1 MPPSVVLKAYELI
14 TEELLTARP
23 SPASDGTDVDMA
35 DTARSELNCVL
46 SRKAVT
52 KCHVINHF
60 YTFPYVRVQGSG
72 N

>member
-1 MPPSVVLKAYELI
+1 MVLNTYVLN
-14 TEELLTARP
+14 TLDLLTARP

-35 DTARSELNCVL
+35 DTARSELKCVL